1 MARRPRRRTAA
12 AYGRARRAAPGF
24 AAPWLLT
31 HARRRAGGTASILR
45 PPESQ
50 HCVAATTRGPR
61 RGPSPPAWCG
71 DCFSCVWRG
80 DCLSSGVS
88 REEESDD
95 REKLAAARADLLF
108 VAWRSQRGKRP
119 RSGDALGALTERTDA
134 LGFGSVSRPTRRGCP
149 VGPERA
155 KPKSKPGPAHAEW
168 LRSRCQNTARLR
180 SCLQGGASFR
190 DLARC
195 YGCQGL
201 PFVSPYR
208 AQASGGHPPR
218 RRRPGAGEEGDLS
231 RGLHRRHG

>member
-149 VGPERA
+149 VGPERPA
-155 KPKSKPGPAHAEW
+155 AGQAEIKARAGTRGIASFTLPKHSTAPFMPSGRCKLSGSGALLRLAGPAFCIA
-168 LRSRCQNTARLR
+168 LSST
-180 SCLQGGASFR
+180 
-190 DLARC
+190 
-195 YGCQGL
+195 
-201 PFVSPYR
+201 
-208 AQASGGHPPR
+208 GHPPR